1 MSTDSTTA
9 TDLDTFEREF
19 ANRLQNGELPTVKPP
34 DPIAPGDTCHYVVP
48 VRFGRRRSDQYG
60 HLVLTGG
67 WLKFRGTLDVSVS
80 WSEIARVERARR
92 EIVVSLEDSRR
103 LLRFSCHSEGEAAR
117 GVLLARHLSRSA
129 RSYTAQPDTAQPYTP
144 ANHAAV

>member
-1 MSTDSTTA
+1 MSADPTIA
-9 TDLDTFEREF
+9 TDLDTFERDF
-19 ANRLQNGELPTVKPP
+19 ANRLEHGDLPTVKPP
-34 DPIAPGDTCHYVVP
+34 DPVAPGDTCHYVAP

-80 WSEIARVERARR
+80 WSEVARVDRTSR

-103 LLRFSCHSEGEAAR
+103 LLRFSCHSEAEAAR
-117 GVLLARHLSRSA
+117 GALLARHLSRSA
-129 RSYTAQPDTAQPYTP
+129 KPYTAQPETI
-144 ANHAAV
+144 ANHAAL